1 MGPPMHR
8 CNSARTEMAAR
19 SCSYHRRLAPLL
31 LLCFCTL
38 LVQAQAS
45 QKKVKP
51 ASPCFCSLNF
61 KVIQIISKMFLDYT
75 ICLPQLYIAYLGER
89 KHGHP
94 DDVVASHH
102 DILASVLERWPLHSV
117 WSLQLHTR
125 FFQLRFHLRP
135 FCDPKSCCT
144 TQRLSLVTSV
154 PMDWPCAIL
163 KFQ

>member
-1 MGPPMHR
+1 
-8 CNSARTEMAAR
+8 MAAR

-102 DILASVLERWPLHSV
+102 DTLASVLER
-117 WSLQLHTR
+117 
-125 FFQLRFHLRP
+125 
-135 FCDPKSCCT
+135 
-144 TQRLSLVTSV
+144 
-154 PMDWPCAIL
+154 
-163 KFQ
+163 